1 MIAWILV
8 AVDLGLPMKLSFY
21 GPPKAPLFLFDGTAD
36 YGLLALI
43 FENFK
48 YRKMYLNYKFLNYIS
63 A

>member
-21 GPPKAPLFLFDGTAD
+21 GPPINPLFLLDGTAD

-43 FENFK
+43 LK
-48 YRKMYLNYKFLNYIS
+48 IS
-63 A
+63 NIEKCI

>member
-1 MIAWILV
+1 
-8 AVDLGLPMKLSFY
+8 VDLGLPMKLSFY

-48 YRKMYLNYKFLNYIS
+48 YRKMYLNYKFLNYI
-63 A
+63 